1 MPKKTKKQ
9 KIQTV
14 ERRKT
19 EVMKQPVV
27 HEQIVTQEQIPTQ
40 HTASYTFAATQTTT
54 GTMSTTLSKEDIAF
68 FAYVKKD
75 ILSTILF
82 AALSIGA
89 LIILSLFLN

>member
-9 KIQTV
+9 KLQTV

-27 HEQIVTQEQIPTQ
+27 HEQMVTKEELPT
-40 HTASYTFAATQTTT
+40 HPTASYTFTATKTEK
-54 GTMSTTLSKEDIAF
+54 GTIVATVSKEDIAF
-68 FAYVKKD
+68 FSYVKKD

-89 LIILSLFLN
+89 LIVLSIILN